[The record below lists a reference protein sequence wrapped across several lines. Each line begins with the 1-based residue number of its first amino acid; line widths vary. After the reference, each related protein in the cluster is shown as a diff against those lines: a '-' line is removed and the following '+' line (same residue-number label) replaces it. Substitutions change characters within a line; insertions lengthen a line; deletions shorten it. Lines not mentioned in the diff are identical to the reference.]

1 MAHGRAAW
9 MFVSA
14 QALVFAVLPCDTS
27 GQIQPVDDVQHSTQ
41 ASNANVVESSA
52 PVGSQE
58 SLMAPDAH
66 VRGVTSR
73 LVMIIHEATAQSD
86 TFRGLVD
93 QISQTNGVVYVAE
106 GECGHGV
113 QACLVPAMT
122 TMGPNR
128 VLRILVD
135 GRRADRD
142 LMGSIGHEL
151 QHVVEVLSRRSIRT
165 YSAMILLYKEL
176 CDACG
181 PRFETDDAVRAG
193 NAVRDE
199 LRKSAQARAK

>member
-1 MAHGRAAW
+1 

-27 GQIQPVDDVQHSTQ
+27 GQIQPVDDVQHSPQ
-41 ASNANVVESSA
+41 ASNANAVESSA
-52 PVGSQE
+52 PVGGQA
-58 SLMAPDAH
+58 SLMASDAH

-93 QISQTNGVVYVAE
+93 QISQTNGVVYVAA

-122 TMGPNR
+122 TMGPR

-151 QHVVEVLSRRSIRT
+151 QHAIEVLSRRSIRT

-181 PRFETDDAVRAG
+181 PRFETDEAVRAG

-199 LRKSAQARAK
+199 LRKSAQARPK